1 MSEHFSQEL
10 LDIIKQSVSER
21 GIEKSLQDTI
31 ANQYTVEQIQT
42 EFHCILNA
50 LIDVVVEAKVVTAE
64 TLRERVEQKI
74 NEQEKLLREAI
85 ELATSEKAE

>member
-50 LIDVVVEAKVVTAE
+50 LIDVIVEAKVVTAE

-74 NEQEKLLREAI
+74 NEQEKLLREAT

>member
-50 LIDVVVEAKVVTAE
+50 LIDVIVEAKVVTAE